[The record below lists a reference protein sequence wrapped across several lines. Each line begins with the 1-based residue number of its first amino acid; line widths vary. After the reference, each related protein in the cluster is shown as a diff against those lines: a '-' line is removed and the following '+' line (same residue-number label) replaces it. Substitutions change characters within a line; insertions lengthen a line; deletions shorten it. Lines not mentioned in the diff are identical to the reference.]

1 MLLTLQNRGKWNKQ
15 QRNCKVGDV
24 VLLKEDAEHNQWP
37 MAKIVAVNSD
47 AKGDVHSIKILVGA
61 ANKSDNS
68 IRYLERPVNKLV
80 VLVENEDDDEL
91 VQLDGSISLPEA
103 FPLCIKVLLQL
114 LEGSH
119 LLRIM
124 EAWT

>member
-24 VLLKEDAEHNQWP
+24 FLLKEDAERNQWP
-37 MAKIVAVNSD
+37 MAKMVAVNSD
-47 AKGDVHSIKILVGA
+47 AKGDVRSVKILVGA

-80 VLVENEDDDEL
+80 ALVENDDGDN
-91 VQLDGSISLPEA
+91 
-103 FPLCIKVLLQL
+103 
-114 LEGSH
+114 
-119 LLRIM
+119 
-124 EAWT
+124 

>member
-24 VLLKEDAEHNQWP
+24 VLLKEDADRNQWP

-47 AKGDVHSIKILVGA
+47 AKGDVHNVKILVGA
-61 ANKSDNS
+61 ADKSDYL

-80 VLVENEDDDEL
+80 VLVD
-91 VQLDGSISLPEA
+91 SPSRSL
-103 FPLCIKVLLQL
+103 FPLYIKLLLQH
-114 LEGSH
+114 LEVD
-119 LLRIM
+119 R
-124 EAWT
+124 

>member
-1 MLLTLQNRGKWNKQ
+1 MLLILQNRGKWNKQ

-80 VLVENEDDDEL
+80 ALVENDDGDN
-91 VQLDGSISLPEA
+91 
-103 FPLCIKVLLQL
+103 
-114 LEGSH
+114 
-119 LLRIM
+119 
-124 EAWT
+124 

>member
-24 VLLKEDAEHNQWP
+24 VLLKEDADRNQWP

-80 VLVENEDDDEL
+80 VLVENEDDN
-91 VQLDGSISLPEA
+91 
-103 FPLCIKVLLQL
+103 C
-114 LEGSH
+114 
-119 LLRIM
+119 
-124 EAWT
+124 